1 VRDRDLISRVIER
14 KPGAFDEFYYA
25 YVDRVH
31 RQLFTIVGPDAEI
44 DDLIQL
50 VFVQVYRRIH
60 TFRGEARIT
69 TWLHRVTVNVAL
81 THLRKRKRW
90 FRWEGE
96 ERALLPEPDAPE
108 QPDEAFGR
116 REKLQLLH
124 KVLDRV
130 KPKKRVV
137 FLLYEVEGFT
147 LEEIG
152 EIVDA
157 PVNTVAAR
165 LRAARLEVR
174 RALERRLKASEA
186 AVA

>member
-1 VRDRDLISRVIER
+1 VRDQELIRRVIER
-14 KPGAFDEFYYA
+14 RPGAFDEFYYA

-31 RQLFTIVGPDAEI
+31 RQLFTMVGPDAEI
-44 DDLIQL
+44 EDLIQL
-50 VFVQVYRRIH
+50 TFVQVFRRIG
-60 TFRGEARIT
+60 TFRGDASIS
-69 TWLHRVTVNVAL
+69 TWLHRVAVNVAL
-81 THLRKRKRW
+81 SHLRKRKRW
-90 FRWEGE
+90 FRWESDQQ
-96 ERALLPEPDAPE
+96 LQVPLPSAPE

-137 FLLYEVEGFT
+137 FLLYEVEGHT

-152 EIVDA
+152 QIVDA

-174 RALERRLKASEA
+174 RALERRLKASET

>member
-1 VRDRDLISRVIER
+1 MRDQELIKRVIER
-14 KPGAFDEFYYA
+14 RPGAFDEFYYA
-25 YVDRVH
+25 FVDRVH

-44 DDLIQL
+44 EDLIQL
-50 VFVQVYRRIH
+50 VFVQVYRRIGS
-60 TFRGEARIT
+60 FRGDASIG

-90 FRWEGE
+90 FRFEGE
-96 ERALLPEPDAPE
+96 DRARLPMPSAPE
-108 QPDEAFGR
+108 APDEAFGR

-124 KVLDRV
+124 RVLDRV
-130 KPKKRVV
+130 KPKKRIV
-137 FLLYEVEGFT
+137 FLLYEVEGYT
-147 LEEIG
+147 LEEIS